1 MLSGAVKQLR
11 AENPA
16 TVFSAAGDLI
26 GASTFESFIQNDEPT
41 IDALN
46 EAGLEVSA
54 AGNHEFDQGYED
66 LVGRVQDSADWE
78 YIAANIEEPEGRD
91 DLAESWTE
99 TFGDVEV
106 GFVGAVTEDLPTLV
120 SPDGIEGVEVT
131 DIVEATNAEAELL
144 KAGGADVIVLLVHE
158 GAPSTAYADAVNP
171 ANAFG
176 AIVNGVSA
184 DVDAIVSGHT
194 HLAYN
199 HSVPVPEWA
208 GRDVTE
214 RPVVS
219 AGQYGTNLNQLK
231 FQVNDAGEVVAK
243 SQAILPLAT
252 DVDGSG
258 PGTTF
263 VPNYP
268 VDQPT
273 KEIVDDAV
281 AVANEL
287 GAQELGEIGGPFYRA
302 KLADGTTENRGG
314 ESTLGNLVAEI
325 QRWAT
330 ETPEAGA
337 AQIAFMNPGGLR
349 ADLVGTGTGSPRT
362 VTYRQA
368 ATVQPFANTL
378 VNMDLT
384 GAQIEQVL
392 EEQWQP
398 AGSSRPFL
406 RLGTSEGFTYTYV
419 PPAAGAPAGT
429 KGEVTG
435 MWLDGDPITDAGV
448 YSVTVNSFLAAG
460 GDGFTT
466 LGQGAG
472 KQDTGKTDLQA
483 QVDYFAEFASTE
495 PLPVAPSLAQ
505 RSVGVKFPASAPA
518 TYAPGGTVAF
528 DVSSFS
534 MTGPGDTK
542 DTAVVVELDGDEL
555 GSFPLTNTVQPAL
568 PGLRRVR
575 HRVGVGHAA
584 RRART
589 G

>member
-1 MLSGAVKQLR
+1 M
-11 AENPA
+11 
-16 TVFSAAGDLI
+16 
-26 GASTFESFIQNDEPT
+26 
-41 IDALN
+41 
-46 EAGLEVSA
+46 
-54 AGNHEFDQGYED
+54 
-66 LVGRVQDSADWE
+66 
-78 YIAANIEEPEGRD
+78 
-91 DLAESWTE
+91 
-99 TFGDVEV
+99 
-106 GFVGAVTEDLPTLV
+106 
-120 SPDGIEGVEVT
+120 
-131 DIVEATNAEAELL
+131 
-144 KAGGADVIVLLVHE
+144 
-158 GAPSTAYADAVNP
+158 
-171 ANAFG
+171 
-176 AIVNGVSA
+176 
-184 DVDAIVSGHT
+184 
-194 HLAYN
+194 
-199 HSVPVPEWA
+199 
-208 GRDVTE
+208 
-214 RPVVS
+214 VS

-349 ADLVGTGTGSPRT
+349 ADLVGTGSGSPRT

-406 RLGTSEGFTYTYV
+406 RLGTSEGFSYTYV

-505 RSVGVKFPASAPA
+505 RSVGVTFPASAPA

-534 MTGPGDTK
+534 MTGPGDLK
-542 DTAVVVELDGDEL
+542 DTEVVVELDGDEL

-568 PGLRRVR
+568 PGFDESGTASVSVTLPAGLAPGEHDLVLIGATTGTSVPVPITVASTTPPKVTPTMNVSHSRRDGAGGTHPGRHHRRRAAGRRQRHGPRAVRGRGSGHERAEPGERAGLAAARPVR
-575 HRVGVGHAA
+575 HPRRQADRGHLPRQRDDPTGERAVLHPGREVA
-584 RRART
+584 PPGPSQCVDVRSSRSRFRLFTTCSASGRRRWRPPSP
-589 G
+589 